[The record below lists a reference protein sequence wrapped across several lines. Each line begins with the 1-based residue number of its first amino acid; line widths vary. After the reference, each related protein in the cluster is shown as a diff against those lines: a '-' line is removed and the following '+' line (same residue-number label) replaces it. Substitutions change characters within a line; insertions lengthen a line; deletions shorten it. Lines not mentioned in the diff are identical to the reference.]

1 MLEIRNVTVTY
12 GPVIAVRNVSLRVD
26 KGSITVILGANG
38 SGKSSLLQ
46 AIVGLNRIAS
56 GQIIFEGERIDKL
69 QAHEVVKRGLV
80 LCPDSRMIFHRM
92 SVFENLQA
100 GAYLRKDDFSSDLE
114 FIFKLFPRL
123 KERLK
128 QKAGTLSGGERQ
140 MLAIA
145 RALMAK
151 PKLLMLDE
159 PSTGLAPNLVTEI
172 MKVIKQINEAG
183 VTILLVEQ
191 SAYAALKISNYGY
204 VLQTGRIV
212 LEGPSERLLKDSFV
226 IESYLGGKMGVSE

>member
-1 MLEIRNVTVTY
+1 MLEVKNVTVTY
-12 GPVIAVRNVSLRVD
+12 GPVVAVKDVSLRVD
-26 KGSITVILGANG
+26 EGSITVILGANG

-46 AIVGLNRIAS
+46 AIAGLNKIAS
-56 GQIIFEGERIDKL
+56 GKIVFDGERIDNL
-69 QAHEVVKRGLV
+69 QAHDVVKRGLV
-80 LCPDSRMIFHRM
+80 LCPDNRMIFHKM
-92 SVFENLQA
+92 SVLENLQA
-100 GAYLRKDDFSSDLE
+100 GAYLRKDDLSEDFE

-151 PKLLMLDE
+151 PRLLMLDE
-159 PSTGLAPNLVTEI
+159 PSTGLAPNLVAEI

-204 VLQTGRIV
+204 VLQTGRLV

-226 IESYLGGKMGVSE
+226 IESYLGGR